1 MLRPPWFLFGYSA
14 DGTQRVMCEWA
25 TFREKFT
32 WTPSRTDRKEEGR
45 QEDRSRVRHE
55 VKVRSWRGEDGTIY
69 VQPIIETHDEEDP
82 NDA

>member
-1 MLRPPWFLFGYSA
+1 MRRLLLATAVLAVLLLAGC
-14 DGTQRVMCEWA
+14 QWA

-32 WTPSRTDRKEEGR
+32 WTPSRTHRKEEGR